1 MKRQPRFQ
9 GRRFVVAPGTE
20 RRAVRY
26 SSLGSAFIWGI
37 PIFW

>member
-9 GRRFVVAPGTE
+9 GRRFMLTANAAL
-20 RRAVRY
+20 RRIRY